1 MQKTGKNK
9 GIYVRIGHPESEVL
23 WLDGSQVVERA
34 YQEASATG
42 ESVYD
47 VLSTRNQV
55 YSLHQFM
62 YNEYGE
68 YQGDKD
74 IRSITPQEAIHF
86 LGRFLQICRF
96 LTTQE
101 EAARFVRLLE
111 EEGDDS
117 VERRV
122 AKEIRVLIP
131 LLPKRVSRIQHETH
145 SVKNDIHRHFGVKPV
160 FH

>member
-1 MQKTGKNK
+1 MQKTEKNK

-42 ESVYD
+42 DSVSD
-47 VLSTRNQV
+47 ALLTKNQV
-55 YSLHQFM
+55 FNLHQHM
-62 YNEYGE
+62 YNEYGV

-74 IRSITPQEAIHF
+74 IRSITPQEAVRF
-86 LGRFLQICRF
+86 LGRFLQICHF

-101 EAARFVRLLE
+101 EAARFARLLE
-111 EEGDDS
+111 EGDDIA
-117 VERRV
+117 ERHV

-131 LLPKRVSRIQHETH
+131 LLPKRVSRIQHGTH
-145 SVKNDIHRHFGVKPV
+145 PARNDAHRHFATRPF

>member
-96 LTTQE
+96 LTTEE
-101 EAARFVRLLE
+101 EATRFVRLLE
-111 EEGDDS
+111 EGGDPA
-117 VERRV
+117 ERRV

-131 LLPKRVSRIQHETH
+131 LLPKRVSHVQHGTH
-145 SVKNDIHRHFGVKPV
+145 SARNDTHHHSGVKPV